1 MGQETPEHDNKLF
14 LLDAYALIFRAYFAF
29 AKNPR
34 ITSSG
39 MDTSAIYGFTTALLD
54 LLSKENPTH
63 IAVCFDL
70 PEPTERH
77 VIFPEYKANRDAT
90 PEAIKLAVPYIHKIL
105 EAFKIPALGVPGY
118 EADDV
123 IGTLAKKAE
132 KIGFTTYMMTPDK
145 DFGQLV
151 SPNIFMYRPGRGGNP
166 PEVWGEAEVCEKFG
180 LQNVDQVVDYLGM
193 MGDAVD
199 NIPGLPGVGA
209 KTAQKLLEQYGSLE
223 ETLAHAD
230 EIKGKLGEKVRDN
243 AELGILSK
251 RLARIITDVPIDLN
265 PDSLTRDPWEEEALL
280 EIFEELEFRTLGRR
294 LGLGKASEVPA
305 GDIDGGSEGA
315 APKKRTTK
323 VSLADNEQMSLFG
336 APAEQ
341 AGAAPVVS
349 NRASVATTDHLYQM
363 VGSLSEARQLAKL
376 LSEKPSVAFDT
387 ETTGLDTL
395 SAELVGMSFAY
406 QKGMAYYVPV
416 PADRNE
422 AQEWVDAFEPFWSSA
437 GEKIGQNI
445 KYDLSVLMNYGVEVM
460 GPLFDTMIAHYLI
473 NPDMRHNMDIL
484 AETYLDYQCISIES
498 LIGKSGKNQKS
509 MRDLDPAAILDYA
522 AEDADITFQL
532 KELFAPKLVETG
544 VDKVFHKVEMPLVPV
559 LARME
564 REGIAVN
571 VEALKAYS
579 VELGEAVE
587 RLETDIVELAG
598 RPFNV
603 GSPRQL
609 GEVLFDE
616 LKLSDKPKKTKTG
629 QYATSEDILEGLR
642 KSHPIVEHIL
652 TYRELKKLKSTY
664 VDALP
669 ELVHPKTGRIHT
681 SFNQTV
687 AATGRLSSTNP
698 NLQNIPIRT
707 ENGRRV
713 RAMFVPADEG
723 HTLLAADYSQIELR
737 VIAALAGDE
746 AMIEAFKN
754 GEDIHRATAAKVFEV
769 APEEVTREQRSNAKT
784 VNFGIVYGVS
794 AFGLSQQTDMSRKEA
809 KAAIDGY
816 FRTYPGIKK
825 YMDDQVAFAREK
837 GYVETITGRR
847 RYLKD
852 IDSRN
857 AVVRGHSERN
867 AVNAPIQGS
876 AADIIKIAMIEID
889 RAMKERGLKSR
900 MLLQVHDELVFDAV
914 VEELDVL
921 KAMVAEKMEA
931 AVQLQV
937 PMVAEMGTG
946 ANWLEAH

>member
-1 MGQETPEHDNKLF
+1 MTQDSTAADKKLF

-34 ITSSG
+34 ITSG
-39 MDTSAIYGFTTALLD
+39 GLDTSAVYGFTSALLD

-77 VIFPEYKANRDAT
+77 EIFPEYKANRDAT
-90 PEAIKLAVPYIHKIL
+90 PEAIKLAVPFIHRIL
-105 EAFKIPALGVPGY
+105 EAFKIPALGVPGF

-132 KIGFTTYMMTPDK
+132 KEGFTTFMMTPDK

-151 SPNIFMYRPGRGGNP
+151 SPNIFMYRPARGGNP
-166 PEVWGEAEVCEKFG
+166 PEVWGEAEVCEKFD
-180 LQNVDQVVDYLGM
+180 LDNVQQVIDYLGM

-209 KTAQKLLEQYGSLE
+209 KTASKLLKQYGSLE
-223 ETLAHAD
+223 ETLANAD
-230 EIKGKLGEKVRDN
+230 EIKGKLGEKIRDN

-251 RLARIITDVPIDLN
+251 RLARIITEVPIELA
-265 PDSLTRDPWEEEALL
+265 SETLTRDAWDQDALMDV
-280 EIFEELEFRTLGRR
+280 FEELEFRTLARR
-294 LGLGKASEVPA
+294 LGIERSNEKPT
-305 GDIDGGSEGA
+305 DA
-315 APKKRTTK
+315 APKATK
-323 VSLADNEQMSLFG
+323 KVNLTSNDQMSLFG
-336 APAEQ
+336 GDDTPSEST
-341 AGAAPVVS
+341 VS
-349 NRASVATTDHLYQM
+349 LSSRNSIANSDHFYQM
-363 VGSLSEARQLAKL
+363 VETLGEARQLAFL
-376 LSEKPSVAFDT
+376 LAEKSSVAFDT
-387 ETTGLDTL
+387 ETTSLEVLD
-395 SAELVGMSFAY
+395 AEVVGMSFSYAAG
-406 QKGMAYYVPV
+406 KAYYVNV
-416 PADRNE
+416 PQERNK
-422 AQEWVDAFEPFWSSA
+422 AMEWIHAFKPFWESEET
-437 GEKIGQNI
+437 EKIGQNI
-445 KYDLSVLMNYGVEVM
+445 KYDISVLLNYDVQIK

-473 NPDMRHNMDIL
+473 QPDMRHNMDIL
-484 AETYLDYQCISIES
+484 AETYLNYETISIET
-498 LIGKSGKNQKS
+498 LLGKKGKNQKN
-509 MRDLDPAAILDYA
+509 MRDIAPKEVLNYA

-532 KELFAPKLVETG
+532 KGVFEPKLVETG
-544 VDKVFHKVEMPLVPV
+544 VEKVFKNIEMPLVPV

-564 REGIAVN
+564 REGIKIDVHS
-571 VEALKAYS
+571 LRSYS
-579 VELGEAVE
+579 GELGETII
-587 RLETDIVELAG
+587 RLEREIIELAG

-609 GEVLFDE
+609 GEVLFDD

-629 QYATSEDILEGLR
+629 QYATSEAILEGLR
-642 KSHPIVEHIL
+642 KKHPIIESIL
-652 TYRELKKLKSTY
+652 NFRELKKLKSTY

-669 ELVHPKTGRIHT
+669 ELVHKKTGRVHT

-707 ENGRRV
+707 QNGRKV
-713 RAMFVPADEG
+713 RAMFVPADEN
-723 HTLLAADYSQIELR
+723 HVLMAADYSQIELR
-737 VIAALAGDE
+737 VIAALAEDE
-746 AMIEAFKN
+746 AMISAFKN
-754 GEDIHRATAAKVFEV
+754 GEDIHKATAAKVFEV
-769 APEEVTREQRSNAKT
+769 PPEEVSREQRSNAKT

-816 FRTYPGIKK
+816 FRTYPGIKE
-825 YMDDQVAFAREK
+825 YMDKQVSIARDK

-852 IDSRN
+852 IESRN

-876 AADIIKIAMIEID
+876 AADIIKLAMIELD
-889 RAMKERGLKSR
+889 RSMRHAKMKSK
-900 MLLQVHDELVFDAV
+900 MLLQVHDELVFDARLD
-914 VEELDVL
+914 ELDAL
-921 KAMVAEKMEA
+921 KAMVIEKMEA
-931 AVQLQV
+931 AVALSV
-937 PMVAEMGTG
+937 PMVAEVGTG
-946 ANWLEAH
+946 NNWLEAH

>member
-1 MGQETPEHDNKLF
+1 MTQDSTAADKKLF

-34 ITSSG
+34 ITSG
-39 MDTSAIYGFTTALLD
+39 GLDTSAVYGFTSALLD

-77 VIFPEYKANRDAT
+77 EIFPEYKANRDAT
-90 PEAIKLAVPYIHKIL
+90 PEAIKLAVPFIHRIL
-105 EAFKIPALGVPGY
+105 EAFKIPALGVPGF

-132 KIGFTTYMMTPDK
+132 KEGFTTFMMTPDK

-151 SPNIFMYRPGRGGNP
+151 SPNIFMYRPARGGNP
-166 PEVWGEAEVCEKFG
+166 PEVWGEAEVCEKFD
-180 LQNVDQVVDYLGM
+180 LDNVQQVIDYLGM

-209 KTAQKLLEQYGSLE
+209 KTASKLLKQYGSLE
-223 ETLAHAD
+223 ETLANAD
-230 EIKGKLGEKVRDN
+230 EIKGKLGEKIRDN

-251 RLARIITDVPIDLN
+251 RLARIITEVPIELA
-265 PDSLTRDPWEEEALL
+265 SETLTRDAWDQDALMDV
-280 EIFEELEFRTLGRR
+280 FEELEFRTLARR
-294 LGLGKASEVPA
+294 LGIERSNEKPT
-305 GDIDGGSEGA
+305 DA
-315 APKKRTTK
+315 APKATK
-323 VSLADNEQMSLFG
+323 KVNLTSNDQMSLFG
-336 APAEQ
+336 GDDTPSEST
-341 AGAAPVVS
+341 VS
-349 NRASVATTDHLYQM
+349 LSSRNSIANSDHFYQM
-363 VGSLSEARQLAKL
+363 VETLGEARQLAFL
-376 LSEKPSVAFDT
+376 LAEKSSVAFDT
-387 ETTGLDTL
+387 ETTSLEVLD
-395 SAELVGMSFAY
+395 AEVVGMSFSYAAG
-406 QKGMAYYVPV
+406 KAYYVHV
-416 PADRNE
+416 PQERNK
-422 AQEWVDAFEPFWSSA
+422 AMEWIHAFKPFWESEET
-437 GEKIGQNI
+437 EKIGQNI
-445 KYDLSVLMNYGVEVM
+445 KYDISVLLNYDVQIK

-473 NPDMRHNMDIL
+473 QPDMRHNMDIL
-484 AETYLDYQCISIES
+484 AETYLNYETISIET
-498 LIGKSGKNQKS
+498 LLGKKGKNQKN
-509 MRDLDPAAILDYA
+509 MRDIAPKEVLNYA

-532 KELFAPKLVETG
+532 KGVFEPKLVETG
-544 VDKVFHKVEMPLVPV
+544 VEKVFKNIEMPLVPV

-564 REGIAVN
+564 REGIKIDVHS
-571 VEALKAYS
+571 LRSYS
-579 VELGEAVE
+579 GELGETII
-587 RLETDIVELAG
+587 RLEREIIELAG

-609 GEVLFDE
+609 GEVLFDD

-629 QYATSEDILEGLR
+629 QYATSEAILEGLR
-642 KSHPIVEHIL
+642 KKHPIIESIL
-652 TYRELKKLKSTY
+652 NFRELKKLKSTY

-669 ELVHPKTGRIHT
+669 ELVHKKTGRVHT

-707 ENGRRV
+707 QNGRKV
-713 RAMFVPADEG
+713 RAMFVPADEN
-723 HTLLAADYSQIELR
+723 HVLMAADYSQIELR
-737 VIAALAGDE
+737 VIAALAEDE
-746 AMIEAFKN
+746 AMISAFKN
-754 GEDIHRATAAKVFEV
+754 GEDIHKATAAKVFEV
-769 APEEVTREQRSNAKT
+769 PPEEVSREQRSNAKT

-816 FRTYPGIKK
+816 FRTYPGIKE
-825 YMDDQVAFAREK
+825 YMDKQVSIARDK

-852 IDSRN
+852 IESRN

-876 AADIIKIAMIEID
+876 AADIIKLAMIELD
-889 RAMKERGLKSR
+889 RSMRHAKMKSK
-900 MLLQVHDELVFDAV
+900 MLLQVHDELVFDARLD
-914 VEELDVL
+914 ELDAL
-921 KAMVAEKMEA
+921 KAMVIEKMEA
-931 AVQLQV
+931 AVALSV
-937 PMVAEMGTG
+937 PMVAEVGTG
-946 ANWLEAH
+946 NNWLEAH

>member
-1 MGQETPEHDNKLF
+1 MTQDSTAADKKLF

-34 ITSSG
+34 ITSG
-39 MDTSAIYGFTTALLD
+39 GLDTSAVYGFTSALLD

-77 VIFPEYKANRDAT
+77 EIFPEYKANRDAT
-90 PEAIKLAVPYIHKIL
+90 PEAIKLAVPFIHRIL
-105 EAFKIPALGVPGY
+105 EAFKIPALGVPGF

-132 KIGFTTYMMTPDK
+132 KEGFTTYMMTPDK

-151 SPNIFMYRPGRGGNP
+151 SPNIFMYRPARGGNP
-166 PEVWGEAEVCEKFG
+166 PEVWGEAEVCEKFD
-180 LQNVDQVVDYLGM
+180 LDNVQQVIDYLGM

-209 KTAQKLLEQYGSLE
+209 KTASKLLKQYGSLE
-223 ETLAHAD
+223 ETLANAD
-230 EIKGKLGEKVRDN
+230 EIKGKLGEKIRDN

-251 RLARIITDVPIDLN
+251 RLARIITEVPIELA
-265 PDSLTRDPWEEEALL
+265 SETLTRDAWDQDALMDV
-280 EIFEELEFRTLGRR
+280 FEELEFRTLARR
-294 LGLGKASEVPA
+294 LGIERSNEKPT
-305 GDIDGGSEGA
+305 DA
-315 APKKRTTK
+315 APKATK
-323 VSLADNEQMSLFG
+323 KVNLTSNDQMSLFG
-336 APAEQ
+336 GDDTPSEST
-341 AGAAPVVS
+341 VS
-349 NRASVATTDHLYQM
+349 LSSRNSIANSDHFYQM
-363 VGSLSEARQLAKL
+363 VETLGEARQLAFL
-376 LSEKPSVAFDT
+376 LAEKSSVAFDT
-387 ETTGLDTL
+387 ETTSLEVLD
-395 SAELVGMSFAY
+395 AEVVGMSFSYAAG
-406 QKGMAYYVPV
+406 KAYYVNV
-416 PADRNE
+416 PQERNK
-422 AQEWVDAFEPFWSSA
+422 AMEWIHAFKPFWESEET
-437 GEKIGQNI
+437 EKIGQNI
-445 KYDLSVLMNYGVEVM
+445 KYDISVLLNYDVQIK

-473 NPDMRHNMDIL
+473 QPDMRHNMDIL
-484 AETYLDYQCISIES
+484 AETYLNYETISIET
-498 LIGKSGKNQKS
+498 LLGKKGKNQKN
-509 MRDLDPAAILDYA
+509 MRDIAPKEVLNYA

-532 KELFAPKLVETG
+532 KGVFEPKLVETG
-544 VDKVFHKVEMPLVPV
+544 VEKVFKNIEMPLVPV

-564 REGIAVN
+564 REGIKIDVHS
-571 VEALKAYS
+571 LRSYS
-579 VELGEAVE
+579 GELGETII
-587 RLETDIVELAG
+587 RLEREIIELAG

-609 GEVLFDE
+609 GEVLFDD

-629 QYATSEDILEGLR
+629 QYATSEAILEGLR
-642 KSHPIVEHIL
+642 KKHPIIESIL
-652 TYRELKKLKSTY
+652 NFRELKKLKSTY

-669 ELVHPKTGRIHT
+669 ELVHKKTGRVHT

-707 ENGRRV
+707 QNGRKV
-713 RAMFVPADEG
+713 RAMFVPADEN
-723 HTLLAADYSQIELR
+723 HVLMAADYSQIELR
-737 VIAALAGDE
+737 VIAALAEDE
-746 AMIEAFKN
+746 AMISAFKN
-754 GEDIHRATAAKVFEV
+754 GEDIHKATAAKVFEV
-769 APEEVTREQRSNAKT
+769 PPEEVSREQRSNAKT

-816 FRTYPGIKK
+816 FRTYPGIKE
-825 YMDDQVAFAREK
+825 YMDKQVSIARDK

-852 IDSRN
+852 IESRN

-876 AADIIKIAMIEID
+876 AADIIKLAMIELD
-889 RAMKERGLKSR
+889 RSMRHAKMKSK
-900 MLLQVHDELVFDAV
+900 MLLQVHDELVFDARLD
-914 VEELDVL
+914 ELDAL
-921 KAMVAEKMEA
+921 KAMVIEKMEA
-931 AVQLQV
+931 AVALSV
-937 PMVAEMGTG
+937 PMVAEVGTG
-946 ANWLEAH
+946 NNWLEAH

>member
-1 MGQETPEHDNKLF
+1 MGQETPDHDRKLF

-34 ITSSG
+34 ITSGG
-39 MDTSAIYGFTTALLD
+39 MDTSAIYGFTMALLD

-70 PEPTERH
+70 PQPTERH
-77 VIFPEYKANRDAT
+77 EMFPEYKANRDAT
-90 PEAIKLAVPYIHKIL
+90 PEAIKIAVPYIHKIL
-105 EAFKIPALGVPGY
+105 EAFNIPALGVPGF

-132 KIGFTTYMMTPDK
+132 QEGFTTYMMTPDK

-151 SPNIFMYRPGRGGNP
+151 SPNIYMYRPGRGGNP

-180 LQNVDQVVDYLGM
+180 LDRVEQVIDYLGM
-193 MGDAVD
+193 MGDSVD

-209 KTAQKLLEQYGSLE
+209 KTAQKLLAQYGSLE
-223 ETLAHAD
+223 ETLAHSD
-230 EIKGKLGEKVRDN
+230 EIKGKLGEKIRDN
-243 AELGILSK
+243 AELGVLSK
-251 RLARIITDVPIDLN
+251 KLARIITDVPIDLST
-265 PDSLTRDPWEEEALL
+265 DTLVRDPLDQEALL
-280 EIFEELEFRTLGRR
+280 GIFEELEFRTLGRR
-294 LGLGKASEVPA
+294 LGLTQTQASAPA
-305 GDIDGGSEGA
+305 EAKPAS
-315 APKKRTTK
+315 TK
-323 VSLADNEQMSLFG
+323 VNLSSNDQMSLFG
-336 APAEQ
+336 GEDTPTEAA
-341 AGAAPVVS
+341 AGISTRESLV
-349 NRASVATTDHLYQM
+349 TTTHLYQM
-363 VGSLSEARQLAKL
+363 VETAVEARQLAQIL
-376 LSEKPSVAFDT
+376 AQQPSVAFDT
-387 ETTGLDTL
+387 ETTSLDTL
-395 SAELVGMSFAY
+395 DAELVGMSFSPA
-406 QKGMAYYVPV
+406 KGKAYYVPV
-416 PADRNE
+416 PLDRAA
-422 AQEWVDAFEPFWSSA
+422 AQEMVDAFTPFWTSS

-445 KYDLSVLMNYGVEVM
+445 KYDISVLMNYGVELK

-473 NPDMRHNMDIL
+473 QPDMRHNMDIL
-484 AETYLDYQCISIES
+484 AETYLNYQCISIES
-498 LIGKSGKNQKS
+498 LIGKGKNQKN
-509 MRDLDPAAILDYA
+509 MRDLSPDEILDYA
-522 AEDADITFQL
+522 AEDADITYQL
-532 KELFAPKLVETG
+532 KEIFEPKLLETE
-544 VDKVFHKVEMPLVPV
+544 VDKVFRNIEMPLVPV

-564 REGIAVN
+564 REGIRVD
-571 VEALKAYS
+571 VGALNSYS
-579 VELGEAVE
+579 GELEEVIV
-587 RLETDIVELAG
+587 RLEEDIVELAG

-609 GEVLFDE
+609 GQVLFED

-629 QYATSEDILEGLR
+629 QYATSEAILEGLK
-642 KSHPIVEHIL
+642 KSHPIINKIL
-652 TYRELKKLKSTY
+652 DFRELKKLKSTY

-669 ELVHPKTGRIHT
+669 ELVHGTTGRIHT

-707 ENGRRV
+707 ENGRKV
-713 RAMFVPADEG
+713 RAMFIPGGEERI
-723 HTLLAADYSQIELR
+723 LLAADYSQIELR
-737 VIAALAGDE
+737 VIASLAQDE
-746 AMIEAFKN
+746 AMIAAFQA
-754 GEDIHRATAAKVFEV
+754 GEDIHRTTAAKVFEV

-825 YMDDQVAFAREK
+825 YMDDQVSFARDH

-852 IDSRN
+852 IESRN

-876 AADIIKIAMIEID
+876 AADIIKLAMIEVD
-889 RAMKERGLKSR
+889 RAIREANMKSK
-900 MLLQVHDELVFDAV
+900 MLLQVHDELVFDAYKDEL
-914 VEELDVL
+914 EEL
-921 KAMVAEKMEA
+921 KALVVEKMEA
-931 AVQLQV
+931 AVSLEV
-937 PMVAEMGTG
+937 PMVAEVGTG
-946 ANWLEAH
+946 SNWLEAH

>member
-1 MGQETPEHDNKLF
+1 MGQETPAAEKKLF

-34 ITSSG
+34 ITSG
-39 MDTSAIYGFTTALLD
+39 GLDTSAIYGFTSALLD

-70 PEPTERH
+70 PQPTERH
-77 VIFPEYKANRDAT
+77 EIFPEYKANRDAT

-132 KIGFTTYMMTPDK
+132 QEGFTTYMMTPDK

-151 SPNIFMYRPGRGGNP
+151 SENIFMYRPARGGNP
-166 PEVWGEAEVCEKFG
+166 PEIWGEAEVCEKFD
-180 LQNVDQVVDYLGM
+180 LDNVLQVVDYLGM

-209 KTAQKLLEQYGSLE
+209 KTASKLLKQYGSLE

-230 EIKGKLGEKVRDN
+230 EIKGKLGEKIRDN

-251 RLARIITDVPIDLN
+251 RLARIITEVPIDLA
-265 PDSLTRDPWEEEALL
+265 PDTLTRDPWDQDGLMD
-280 EIFEELEFRTLGRR
+280 IFEELEFRTLGRR
-294 LGLGKASEVPA
+294 LGLKRA
-305 GDIDGGSEGA
+305 GEESAEETA
-315 APKKRTTK
+315 KPTKK
-323 VSLADNEQMSLFG
+323 VSLTSNDQMSLFG
-336 APAEQ
+336 GDDAPSEESSPA
-341 AGAAPVVS
+341 S
-349 NRASVATTDHLYQM
+349 SRASVANSDHLYQL
-363 VGSLSEARQLAKL
+363 VETLEEAKQLAYL
-376 LSEKPSVAFDT
+376 LAEKPSVAFDT
-387 ETTGLDTL
+387 ETTSLNVLD
-395 SAELVGMSFAY
+395 AEVVGMSFSFAAG
-406 QKGMAYYVPV
+406 KAYYVPV
-416 PADRNE
+416 PADRTE
-422 AQEWVDAFEPFWSSA
+422 AEEWIMAFKPFWESE

-445 KYDLSVLMNYGVEVM
+445 KYDISVLMNYNVEVK

-473 NPDMRHNMDIL
+473 QPDMRHNMDIL
-484 AETYLDYQCISIES
+484 AETYLNYETISIES
-498 LIGKSGKNQKS
+498 VLGKKGKNQKN
-509 MRDLDPAAILDYA
+509 MRDIEPAAVLDYA

-532 KELFAPKLVETG
+532 KQIFEPKLAETG
-544 VDKVFHKVEMPLVPV
+544 VDKVFHNIEMPLVPV

-564 REGIAVN
+564 REGIRVD
-571 VEALKAYS
+571 VDALNTYS
-579 VELGEAVE
+579 EELGHTIV
-587 RLETDIVELAG
+587 RLEREIIEIAG

-609 GEVLFDE
+609 GEVLFDD

-629 QYATSEDILEGLR
+629 QYATSEAILEGLR
-642 KSHPIVEHIL
+642 KSHPIIEHIL
-652 TYRELKKLKSTY
+652 NFRELKKLKSTY

-669 ELVHPKTGRIHT
+669 ELVHGKTGRIHT

-707 ENGRRV
+707 ENGRKV

-723 HTLLAADYSQIELR
+723 HTLMAADYSQIELR

-746 AMIEAFKN
+746 AMISAFKN

-816 FRTYPGIKK
+816 FRTYPGIKE
-825 YMDDQVAFAREK
+825 YMDKQVAVAREK

-852 IDSRN
+852 IESRN

-876 AADIIKIAMIEID
+876 AADIIKLAMIELD
-889 RAMKERGLKSR
+889 RAMRAANMKSR
-900 MLLQVHDELVFDAV
+900 MLLQVHDELVFDARLD
-914 VEELDVL
+914 ELEAL
-921 KAMVAEKMEA
+921 KALVVEKMEA
-931 AVQLQV
+931 AVELAV
-937 PMVAEMGTG
+937 PMVAEVGTG
-946 ANWLEAH
+946 SSWLEAH

>member
-1 MGQETPEHDNKLF
+1 MGQETPDHDKKLF

-34 ITSSG
+34 ITSGG

-70 PEPTERH
+70 PQPTERH
-77 VIFPEYKANRDAT
+77 EMFPEYKANRDAT
-90 PEAIKLAVPYIHKIL
+90 PEAIKIAVPYIHKIL
-105 EAFKIPALGVPGY
+105 EAFNIPALGVPGF

-132 KIGFTTYMMTPDK
+132 QEGFTTYMMTPDK

-180 LQNVDQVVDYLGM
+180 LDRVEQVIDYLGM
-193 MGDAVD
+193 MGDSVD

-209 KTAQKLLEQYGSLE
+209 KTAQKLLAQYGSLE

-230 EIKGKLGEKVRDN
+230 EIKGKLGEKIRDN
-243 AELGILSK
+243 AELGVLSK
-251 RLARIITDVPIDLN
+251 KLARIILDVPIDLAA
-265 PDSLTRDPWEEEALL
+265 DTLVRDPWDQEALL
-280 EIFEELEFRTLGRR
+280 GIFEELEFRTLGRR
-294 LGLGKASEVPA
+294 LGLTQREASAPA
-305 GDIDGGSEGA
+305 EAKPTS
-315 APKKRTTK
+315 TK
-323 VSLADNEQMSLFG
+323 VSLSSNDQMSLFG
-336 APAEQ
+336 GDDTPTEAAT
-341 AGAAPVVS
+341 AGIS
-349 NRASVATTDHLYQM
+349 SRESVATTTHLYQM
-363 VGSLSEARQLAKL
+363 VETAVEARQLAL
-376 LSEKPSVAFDT
+376 ILAEQSSVAFDT
-387 ETTGLDTL
+387 ETTSLDTL
-395 SAELVGMSFAY
+395 DAELVGMSFSPA
-406 QKGMAYYVPV
+406 KGKAYYVPV
-416 PADRNE
+416 PTDRAA
-422 AQEWVDAFEPFWSSA
+422 AQEMVDAFAPFWASA

-445 KYDLSVLMNYGVEVM
+445 KYDISVLMNYGVEVK

-473 NPDMRHNMDIL
+473 QPDMRHNMDIL
-484 AETYLDYQCISIES
+484 AETYLNYQCISIES
-498 LIGKSGKNQKS
+498 LIGKGKNQKN
-509 MRDLDPAAILDYA
+509 MRDLSPEEILDYA

-532 KELFAPKLVETG
+532 KEIFEPKLAETG
-544 VDKVFHKVEMPLVPV
+544 VDKVFRNIEMPLVPV

-564 REGIAVN
+564 REGIRVD
-571 VEALKAYS
+571 VGALQSYS
-579 VELGEAVE
+579 GELEEVIM
-587 RLETDIVELAG
+587 RLEEEIVELAG

-609 GEVLFDE
+609 GEVLFED

-629 QYATSEDILEGLR
+629 QYATSEAILEGLK
-642 KSHPIVEHIL
+642 KSHPIINKIL
-652 TYRELKKLKSTY
+652 GFRELKKLKSTY

-669 ELVHPKTGRIHT
+669 ELVHGTTGRIHT

-707 ENGRRV
+707 ENGRKV
-713 RAMFVPADEG
+713 RAMFIPGDEERI
-723 HTLLAADYSQIELR
+723 LLAADYSQIELR
-737 VIAALAGDE
+737 VIAALAKDE
-746 AMIEAFKN
+746 AMIAAFQA

-825 YMDDQVAFAREK
+825 YMDDQVAFARDH

-852 IDSRN
+852 IESRN

-876 AADIIKIAMIEID
+876 AADIIKLAMIEVD
-889 RAMKERGLKSR
+889 RAMRAANMKSK
-900 MLLQVHDELVFDAV
+900 MLLQVHDELVFDV
-914 VEELDVL
+914 YKDELEEL
-921 KAMVAEKMEA
+921 KALVVEKMEA
-931 AVQLQV
+931 AVSLEV
-937 PMVAEMGTG
+937 PMVAEVGTG
-946 ANWLEAH
+946 SNWLEAH